1 MGERQTG
8 SEGPCVMFQTSLCPQ
23 GYGVVSGS
31 GQMEGDLPTGST
43 QTHVSSEGFHVPSFL
58 DVFGLQH
65 HAGGLGEPTGL
76 VKGGYRGPVPSGE
89 AQKGP

>member
-1 MGERQTG
+1 M
-8 SEGPCVMFQTSLCPQ
+8 
-23 GYGVVSGS
+23 
-31 GQMEGDLPTGST
+31 GST
-43 QTHVSSEGFHVPSFL
+43 WTHVSSEGFHVPSFL

>member
-1 MGERQTG
+1 
-8 SEGPCVMFQTSLCPQ
+8 MFQPSLCP
-23 GYGVVSGS
+23 SGLWGCLRLQS
-31 GQMEGDLPTGST
+31 DGGGPVHGEHR
-43 QTHVSSEGFHVPSFL
+43 THVSLEGFHAPSFL